1 MEGFCQAP
9 PRFPPGTELQT
20 PPARPAVPR
29 AVRAGPHSPHGAV
42 GPGAQRVEGCVSPG
56 QLPERVVHLLSVKAS
71 SPCDVHRPTGVG
83 QPPPQSSGFREGFWG
98 ESGAGKFPALVKK
111 RSSKFPSLFSAG
123 ASVKGHVFE
132 PSSLRLH
139 IDRGEASGFL
149 TRLGVVQVPL
159 GSAAAG
165 EHPAPLGH
173 ASGSP
178 CHAQLPLCS
187 SISREISSRGSD
199 RGS

>member
-1 MEGFCQAP
+1 M
-9 PRFPPGTELQT
+9 
-20 PPARPAVPR
+20 
-29 AVRAGPHSPHGAV
+29 
-42 GPGAQRVEGCVSPG
+42 EGCVSPG

-83 QPPPQSSGFREGFWG
+83 QPPPQSSGVREGFWG
-98 ESGAGKFPALVKK
+98 ESGTRRPPALVKK
-111 RSSKFPSLFSAG
+111 GSSKFPSLFSAV
-123 ASVKGHVFE
+123 ASVKGHVFG

-139 IDRGEASGFL
+139 IGRGEASGFL

-159 GSAAAG
+159 GSAAGG

-173 ASGSP
+173 ASASP
-178 CHAQLPLCS
+178 CHPQLPLCC
-187 SISREISSRGSD
+187 SISREISSRGSE